1 MEMFIVIALIAIAA
15 AAVSIA
21 ANWKILVKAGEPGW
35 KCLIPVYGGYV
46 FTKVAWEGWVFWA
59 QIILGVLSYVTKA
72 IPVLSTVL
80 SLIAAVLSIFFFYN
94 LAVRFGK
101 GIGFT
106 IGLIFLCPIFLLILA
121 FGSSQYKIPENYK
134 TLGDII
140 KQYPKVEKAL
150 NWALD
155 HAMIIIIIAMAIYV
169 QIMKPTF
176 FSVPS
181 LVNIVSLT
189 AARLPMALGVAGC
202 IVLAG
207 TDLSGGRVAGMT
219 AFIAAILLQ
228 KVGANGKILADI
240 GPQPLLLVLLLVMI
254 VGALVGS
261 VNGFCMGKFKLHP
274 FIVTLATQ
282 MITYGVYLTISNSK
296 QVSSLD
302 TSYTT
307 SFVTKPLFKIGPTSV
322 MTYVLLAIILTG
334 VMWVVW
340 NKTTFGKNMFAVGS
354 NEEAARV
361 SGVNVLATIIGT
373 FMIAGALYGYTG
385 FVEAARL
392 GSSTAT
398 LGLNYE
404 SDAIA
409 AVVIGGVSFVGGTGK
424 ISGVVLGVFMMQLI
438 MSGMTFLGISGN
450 VTYIIK
456 GAVILFACILDMRKY
471 MTKK

>member
-1 MEMFIVIALIAIAA
+1 MSQKLE
-15 AAVSIA
+15 
-21 ANWKILVKAGEPGW
+21 
-35 KCLIPVYGGYV
+35 
-46 FTKVAWEGWVFWA
+46 
-59 QIILGVLSYVTKA
+59 
-72 IPVLSTVL
+72 
-80 SLIAAVLSIFFFYN
+80 
-94 LAVRFGK
+94 
-101 GIGFT
+101 
-106 IGLIFLCPIFLLILA
+106 A
-121 FGSSQYKIPENYK
+121 F
-134 TLGDII
+134 
-140 KQYPKVEKAL
+140 KAL
-150 NWALD
+150 SAKDKKNAIVNWALD
-155 HAMIIIIIAMAIYV
+155 HAMIIIIVLLAFYV
-169 QIMKPTF
+169 QFMKPAF

-181 LVNIVSLT
+181 LVNIISLT

-207 TDLSGGRVAGMT
+207 TDLSGGRIAGMT

-228 KVGANGKILADI
+228 KAGANGKILADL
-240 GPQPLLLVLLLVMI
+240 GPQPLFLVIILVMV
-254 VGALVGS
+254 VGALVGM
-261 VNGFCMGKFKLHP
+261 VNGYCMGKFKLHP

-302 TSYTT
+302 ASYTT
-307 SFVTKPLFKIGPTSV
+307 SFVTRPLFKIGPTSV
-322 MTYVLLAIILTG
+322 MTYVLLAAILTCI
-334 VMWVVW
+334 MWVVW

-361 SGVNVLATIIGT
+361 SGVNVLATIVGT

-424 ISGVVLGVFMMQLI
+424 ISGVILGVFMMQLI

-471 MTKK
+471 RTKK

>member
-1 MEMFIVIALIAIAA
+1 MSQKLE
-15 AAVSIA
+15 
-21 ANWKILVKAGEPGW
+21 
-35 KCLIPVYGGYV
+35 
-46 FTKVAWEGWVFWA
+46 
-59 QIILGVLSYVTKA
+59 
-72 IPVLSTVL
+72 
-80 SLIAAVLSIFFFYN
+80 
-94 LAVRFGK
+94 
-101 GIGFT
+101 
-106 IGLIFLCPIFLLILA
+106 A
-121 FGSSQYKIPENYK
+121 F
-134 TLGDII
+134 
-140 KQYPKVEKAL
+140 KAL
-150 NWALD
+150 SAKDKKNAIVNWALD
-155 HAMIIIIIAMAIYV
+155 HAMIIIIVLLAFYV
-169 QIMKPTF
+169 QFMKPAF

-181 LVNIVSLT
+181 LVNIISLT

-207 TDLSGGRVAGMT
+207 TDLSGGRIAGMT

-228 KVGANGKILADI
+228 KAGANGKILADL
-240 GPQPLLLVLLLVMI
+240 GPQPLFLVIILVMV
-254 VGALVGS
+254 VGALVGMI
-261 VNGFCMGKFKLHP
+261 NGYCMGKFKLHP

-302 TSYTT
+302 ASYTT
-307 SFVTKPLFKIGPTSV
+307 SFVTRPLFKIGPTSV
-322 MTYVLLAIILTG
+322 MTYVLLAIILTC

-361 SGVNVLATIIGT
+361 SGVNVLATIVGT

-424 ISGVVLGVFMMQLI
+424 ISGVILGVFMMQLI

-471 MTKK
+471 RTKK

>member
-1 MEMFIVIALIAIAA
+1 MSAKLD
-15 AAVSIA
+15 
-21 ANWKILVKAGEPGW
+21 
-35 KCLIPVYGGYV
+35 
-46 FTKVAWEGWVFWA
+46 
-59 QIILGVLSYVTKA
+59 
-72 IPVLSTVL
+72 
-80 SLIAAVLSIFFFYN
+80 
-94 LAVRFGK
+94 
-101 GIGFT
+101 
-106 IGLIFLCPIFLLILA
+106 A
-121 FGSSQYKIPENYK
+121 F
-134 TLGDII
+134 
-140 KQYPKVEKAL
+140 KAL
-150 NWALD
+150 SAKDKQRAVVNWALD

-181 LVNIVSLT
+181 LVNIISLT

-228 KVGANGKILADI
+228 KVGANGKIIEAI
-240 GPQPLLLVLLLVMI
+240 GPQPLILVIVLVMI
-254 VGALVGS
+254 VGALVGM

-302 TSYTT
+302 ASYTT
-307 SFVTKPLFKIGPTSV
+307 SFVTRPLFKIGPTSV
-322 MTYVLLAIILTG
+322 MTYVLLAFILTA

-361 SGVNVLATIIGT
+361 SGVNVLATIVGT

-424 ISGVVLGVFMMQLI
+424 ISGVILGVFMMQLI

>member
-1 MEMFIVIALIAIAA
+1 MSAKLD
-15 AAVSIA
+15 
-21 ANWKILVKAGEPGW
+21 
-35 KCLIPVYGGYV
+35 
-46 FTKVAWEGWVFWA
+46 
-59 QIILGVLSYVTKA
+59 
-72 IPVLSTVL
+72 
-80 SLIAAVLSIFFFYN
+80 
-94 LAVRFGK
+94 
-101 GIGFT
+101 
-106 IGLIFLCPIFLLILA
+106 A
-121 FGSSQYKIPENYK
+121 F
-134 TLGDII
+134 
-140 KQYPKVEKAL
+140 KAL
-150 NWALD
+150 SAKEKQHAIVNWALD
-155 HAMIIIIIAMAIYV
+155 HAMIIIIIMLAIYV
-169 QIMKPTF
+169 QIMKPAF

-181 LVNIVSLT
+181 LVNIASLT

-207 TDLSGGRVAGMT
+207 TDLSGGRIAGMT

-228 KVGANGKILADI
+228 KVGANGKILENI
-240 GPQPLLLVLLLVMI
+240 GPQPLILVLLLVMV
-254 VGALVGS
+254 VGALVG
-261 VNGFCMGKFKLHP
+261 VINGYCMGKFKLHP
-274 FIVTLATQ
+274 FIVTMATQ
-282 MITYGVYLTISNSK
+282 MITYGTYLTISNSK

-307 SFVTKPLFKIGPTSV
+307 SFVTRPLFKIGPTSV
-322 MTYVLLAIILTG
+322 MTYVLLAIILTA

-373 FMIAGALYGYTG
+373 FMIAGAMYGYTG

-404 SDAIA
+404 TDAIA

-424 ISGVVLGVFMMQLI
+424 ISGVILGVFMMQLI

-471 MTKK
+471 RTKK

>member
-1 MEMFIVIALIAIAA
+1 MSAKLD
-15 AAVSIA
+15 
-21 ANWKILVKAGEPGW
+21 
-35 KCLIPVYGGYV
+35 
-46 FTKVAWEGWVFWA
+46 
-59 QIILGVLSYVTKA
+59 
-72 IPVLSTVL
+72 
-80 SLIAAVLSIFFFYN
+80 
-94 LAVRFGK
+94 
-101 GIGFT
+101 
-106 IGLIFLCPIFLLILA
+106 A
-121 FGSSQYKIPENYK
+121 F
-134 TLGDII
+134 
-140 KQYPKVEKAL
+140 KAL
-150 NWALD
+150 SVKDKQRAIVNWALD

-181 LVNIVSLT
+181 LVNIISLT

-240 GPQPLLLVLLLVMI
+240 GPQPLVLVLLIVMI
-254 VGALVGS
+254 VGAMVGM

-302 TSYTT
+302 ASYTT

-322 MTYVLLAIILTG
+322 MTYVLLAIILTA

-361 SGVNVLATIIGT
+361 SGVNVLATIVGT

>member
-1 MEMFIVIALIAIAA
+1 MSAKLD
-15 AAVSIA
+15 
-21 ANWKILVKAGEPGW
+21 
-35 KCLIPVYGGYV
+35 
-46 FTKVAWEGWVFWA
+46 
-59 QIILGVLSYVTKA
+59 
-72 IPVLSTVL
+72 
-80 SLIAAVLSIFFFYN
+80 
-94 LAVRFGK
+94 
-101 GIGFT
+101 
-106 IGLIFLCPIFLLILA
+106 A
-121 FGSSQYKIPENYK
+121 F
-134 TLGDII
+134 
-140 KQYPKVEKAL
+140 KAL
-150 NWALD
+150 SAKDKQRAIVNWALD
-155 HAMIIIIIAMAIYV
+155 HAMIIIIVVMALYV
-169 QIMKPTF
+169 QMMKPAF

-181 LVNIVSLT
+181 LVNIISLT

-207 TDLSGGRVAGMT
+207 TDLSGGRIAGMT

-228 KVGANGKILADI
+228 KVGANGKILEGI
-240 GPQPLLLVLLLVMI
+240 GPQPLLLVLLLVMF
-254 VGALVGS
+254 VGALVGM

-274 FIVTLATQ
+274 FIVTLATP

-302 TSYTT
+302 ASYTT

-322 MTYVLLAIILTG
+322 MTYVLLAIILTA

-361 SGVNVLATIIGT
+361 SGVNVLATIVGT
-373 FMIAGALYGYTG
+373 FMIAGAMYGYTG

-424 ISGVVLGVFMMQLI
+424 ISGVILGVFMMQLI

>member
-1 MEMFIVIALIAIAA
+1 MSAKLD
-15 AAVSIA
+15 
-21 ANWKILVKAGEPGW
+21 
-35 KCLIPVYGGYV
+35 
-46 FTKVAWEGWVFWA
+46 
-59 QIILGVLSYVTKA
+59 
-72 IPVLSTVL
+72 
-80 SLIAAVLSIFFFYN
+80 
-94 LAVRFGK
+94 
-101 GIGFT
+101 
-106 IGLIFLCPIFLLILA
+106 A
-121 FGSSQYKIPENYK
+121 F
-134 TLGDII
+134 
-140 KQYPKVEKAL
+140 KAL
-150 NWALD
+150 SAKDKQRAIVNWALD

-169 QIMKPTF
+169 QIMKPAF

-181 LVNIVSLT
+181 LVNIISLT

-228 KVGANGKILADI
+228 KVGANGKILEGI
-240 GPQPLLLVLLLVMI
+240 GPQPLILVIILVMI
-254 VGALVGS
+254 VGAMVGM

-282 MITYGVYLTISNSK
+282 MITYGTYLTISNSK

-302 TSYTT
+302 ASYTT
-307 SFVTKPLFKIGPTSV
+307 SFVTRPLFKIGPTSV
-322 MTYVLLAIILTG
+322 MTYVLLAIILTC

-361 SGVNVLATIIGT
+361 SGVNVLATIVGT

-424 ISGVVLGVFMMQLI
+424 ISGVILGVFMMQLI

-471 MTKK
+471 RTKK

>member
-1 MEMFIVIALIAIAA
+1 MSQKLEAFKAMSMKDKKN
-15 AAVSIA
+15 AVV
-21 ANWKILVKAGEPGW
+21 NWV
-35 KCLIPVYGGYV
+35 
-46 FTKVAWEGWVFWA
+46 
-59 QIILGVLSYVTKA
+59 
-72 IPVLSTVL
+72 
-80 SLIAAVLSIFFFYN
+80 
-94 LAVRFGK
+94 
-101 GIGFT
+101 
-106 IGLIFLCPIFLLILA
+106 
-121 FGSSQYKIPENYK
+121 
-134 TLGDII
+134 
-140 KQYPKVEKAL
+140 
-150 NWALD
+150 LD
-155 HAMIIIIIAMAIYV
+155 HAMIIIIMLLAVYV
-169 QIMKPTF
+169 QIMKPAF

-181 LVNIVSLT
+181 LVNIISLT

-207 TDLSGGRVAGMT
+207 TDLSGGRIAGMT

-228 KVGANGKILADI
+228 KVGANGKILEAI
-240 GPQPLLLVLLLVMI
+240 GPQPLFLVIILVMI
-254 VGALVGS
+254 VGSLVGM
-261 VNGFCMGKFKLHP
+261 VNGYCMGKFKLHP

-302 TSYTT
+302 ASYTT

-322 MTYVLLAIILTG
+322 MTYVLLAAILTA

-361 SGVNVLATIIGT
+361 SGVNVLATIVGT

-409 AVVIGGVSFVGGTGK
+409 AVVIGGVSFVGGPGK
-424 ISGVVLGVFMMQLI
+424 ISGVILGVFIMQRIL
-438 MSGMTFLGISGN
+438 SGRTFLGISGN

-471 MTKK
+471 RTKK

>member
-1 MEMFIVIALIAIAA
+1 MSAKLD
-15 AAVSIA
+15 
-21 ANWKILVKAGEPGW
+21 
-35 KCLIPVYGGYV
+35 
-46 FTKVAWEGWVFWA
+46 
-59 QIILGVLSYVTKA
+59 
-72 IPVLSTVL
+72 
-80 SLIAAVLSIFFFYN
+80 
-94 LAVRFGK
+94 
-101 GIGFT
+101 
-106 IGLIFLCPIFLLILA
+106 A
-121 FGSSQYKIPENYK
+121 F
-134 TLGDII
+134 
-140 KQYPKVEKAL
+140 KAL
-150 NWALD
+150 PAKDKQRAVINWLLD
-155 HAMIIIIIAMAIYV
+155 HAMIIIILVLAVYV
-169 QIMKPTF
+169 QIQKPAF

-181 LVNIVSLT
+181 LVNILSLT

-228 KVGANGKILADI
+228 KVGANGKVLENV
-240 GPQPLLLVLLLVMI
+240 GPQPLILVLLLVMVVGSI
-254 VGALVGS
+254 VGL
-261 VNGFCMGKFKLHP
+261 VNGYCMGKFKLHP

-282 MITYGVYLTISNSK
+282 MITYGAYLTISNSK

-302 TSYTT
+302 PSYTT
-307 SFVTKPLFKIGPTSV
+307 SFVTKPLFKIGTTSV
-322 MTYVLLAIILTG
+322 MTYVLLAIILTA

-361 SGVNVLATIIGT
+361 SGVNVLATIIGV
-373 FMIAGALYGYTG
+373 FMMAGALYGYTG

-409 AVVIGGVSFVGGTGK
+409 AAVIGGVSFVGGTGK
-424 ISGVVLGVFMMQLI
+424 ISGVILGVFMMQLI

-471 MTKK
+471 RTKK

>member
-1 MEMFIVIALIAIAA
+1 MSAKLEAFKAMSAKEKQHAIA
-15 AAVSIA
+15 
-21 ANWKILVKAGEPGW
+21 NWV
-35 KCLIPVYGGYV
+35 
-46 FTKVAWEGWVFWA
+46 
-59 QIILGVLSYVTKA
+59 
-72 IPVLSTVL
+72 
-80 SLIAAVLSIFFFYN
+80 
-94 LAVRFGK
+94 
-101 GIGFT
+101 
-106 IGLIFLCPIFLLILA
+106 
-121 FGSSQYKIPENYK
+121 
-134 TLGDII
+134 
-140 KQYPKVEKAL
+140 
-150 NWALD
+150 LD
-155 HAMIIIIIAMAIYV
+155 HAMILIILLLAVYV
-169 QIMKPTF
+169 QIQKPAF

-181 LVNIVSLT
+181 LVNILSLT
-189 AARLPMALGVAGC
+189 AARLPMALGVA
-202 IVLAG
+202 
-207 TDLSGGRVAGMT
+207 

-228 KVGANGKILADI
+228 KVGANGKILETV
-240 GPQPLLLVLLLVMI
+240 GPQPLFLVLLLVMA
-254 VGALVGS
+254 VGACVGLI
-261 VNGFCMGKFKLHP
+261 NGFCMARFKLHP
-274 FIVTLATQ
+274 YIVTLAMQ
-282 MITYGVYLTISNSK
+282 MITYGVYLTVSNSK

-302 TSYTT
+302 PSYTT
-307 SFVTKPLFKIGPTSV
+307 SFVTKPLFKIGTTSV
-322 MTYVLLAIILTG
+322 MTYVLLALILTA

-361 SGVNVLATIIGT
+361 SGVNVTMTIIGV
-373 FMIAGALYGYTG
+373 FMLAGALYGYTG

-404 SDAIA
+404 ADAIA

>member
-1 MEMFIVIALIAIAA
+1 MSQKLE
-15 AAVSIA
+15 
-21 ANWKILVKAGEPGW
+21 
-35 KCLIPVYGGYV
+35 
-46 FTKVAWEGWVFWA
+46 
-59 QIILGVLSYVTKA
+59 
-72 IPVLSTVL
+72 
-80 SLIAAVLSIFFFYN
+80 
-94 LAVRFGK
+94 
-101 GIGFT
+101 
-106 IGLIFLCPIFLLILA
+106 A
-121 FGSSQYKIPENYK
+121 F
-134 TLGDII
+134 
-140 KQYPKVEKAL
+140 KAL
-150 NWALD
+150 SAKDKKNAVVNWMLD
-155 HAMIIIIIAMAIYV
+155 HAMIIIIVLLAFYV
-169 QIMKPTF
+169 QLMKPAF

-207 TDLSGGRVAGMT
+207 TDLSGGRIAGMT
-219 AFIAAILLQ
+219 AYIAAILLQ
-228 KVGANGKILADI
+228 KVGANGKILENV
-240 GPQPLLLVLLLVMI
+240 GPQPLILVIVLVMI
-254 VGALVGS
+254 VGALVGML
-261 VNGFCMGKFKLHP
+261 NGYCMGKFKLHP

-282 MITYGVYLTISNSK
+282 MMTYGAYLTISNSK

-302 TSYTT
+302 ASYTT
-307 SFVTKPLFKIGPTSV
+307 SFVTRPLFKIGPTSV
-322 MTYVLLAIILTG
+322 MTYVLLAAILTAI
-334 VMWVVW
+334 MWVVW

-361 SGVNVLATIIGT
+361 SGVNVLATIVGT

-424 ISGVVLGVFMMQLI
+424 ISGVILGVFMMQLI

-471 MTKK
+471 RTKK

>member
-1 MEMFIVIALIAIAA
+1 MSQKLE
-15 AAVSIA
+15 
-21 ANWKILVKAGEPGW
+21 
-35 KCLIPVYGGYV
+35 
-46 FTKVAWEGWVFWA
+46 
-59 QIILGVLSYVTKA
+59 
-72 IPVLSTVL
+72 
-80 SLIAAVLSIFFFYN
+80 
-94 LAVRFGK
+94 
-101 GIGFT
+101 
-106 IGLIFLCPIFLLILA
+106 A
-121 FGSSQYKIPENYK
+121 F
-134 TLGDII
+134 
-140 KQYPKVEKAL
+140 KAL
-150 NWALD
+150 SAKDKKNAVVNWALD
-155 HAMIIIIIAMAIYV
+155 HAMIIIIVIMALYV
-169 QIMKPTF
+169 QLMKPAF

-181 LVNIVSLT
+181 LVNIISLT

-207 TDLSGGRVAGMT
+207 TDLSGGRIAGMT

-228 KVGANGKILADI
+228 KVGANGKILEAI
-240 GPQPLLLVLLLVMI
+240 GPQPLFLVIILVMI
-254 VGALVGS
+254 VGSLVGM
-261 VNGFCMGKFKLHP
+261 VNGYCMGKFKLHP

-282 MITYGVYLTISNSK
+282 MMTYGVYLTISNSK

-302 TSYTT
+302 ASYTT
-307 SFVTKPLFKIGPTSV
+307 SFVTRPLFKIGPTSV
-322 MTYVLLAIILTG
+322 MTYVLLAAILTA

-361 SGVNVLATIIGT
+361 SGVNVLATIVGT

-424 ISGVVLGVFMMQLI
+424 ISGVILGVFMMQLI

-471 MTKK
+471 RTKK

>member
-1 MEMFIVIALIAIAA
+1 MSAKLDAFKAMSTKEKQH
-15 AAVSIA
+15 AVV
-21 ANWKILVKAGEPGW
+21 NWL
-35 KCLIPVYGGYV
+35 
-46 FTKVAWEGWVFWA
+46 
-59 QIILGVLSYVTKA
+59 
-72 IPVLSTVL
+72 
-80 SLIAAVLSIFFFYN
+80 
-94 LAVRFGK
+94 
-101 GIGFT
+101 
-106 IGLIFLCPIFLLILA
+106 
-121 FGSSQYKIPENYK
+121 
-134 TLGDII
+134 
-140 KQYPKVEKAL
+140 
-150 NWALD
+150 LD
-155 HAMIIIIIAMAIYV
+155 HAMIIIILLLAVYV
-169 QIMKPTF
+169 QVQKPAF

-181 LVNIVSLT
+181 LVNILSLT

-219 AFIAAILLQ
+219 AFIAAIFLQ
-228 KVGANGKILADI
+228 KVGANGKVLENI
-240 GPQPLLLVLLLVMI
+240 GPQPLVLILLLVMA
-254 VGALVGS
+254 VGACVGLI
-261 VNGFCMGKFKLHP
+261 NGYCMGKFKLHP

-282 MITYGVYLTISNSK
+282 MITYGTYLTISNSK

-302 TSYTT
+302 PSYTT
-307 SFVTKPLFKIGPTSV
+307 SFVTRPLFKIGTTSV
-322 MTYVLLAIILTG
+322 MTYVLLAVILTI
-334 VMWVVW
+334 VMWVIW

-361 SGVNVLATIIGT
+361 SGVNVLATIIGV
-373 FMIAGALYGYTG
+373 FMLAGALYGYTG

-409 AVVIGGVSFVGGTGK
+409 AAVIGGVSFVGGTGK
-424 ISGVVLGVFMMQLI
+424 ISGVILGVFMMQLI

-471 MTKK
+471 RTKK

>member
-1 MEMFIVIALIAIAA
+1 MSA
-15 AAVSIA
+15 
-21 ANWKILVKAGEPGW
+21 KID
-35 KCLIPVYGGYV
+35 
-46 FTKVAWEGWVFWA
+46 
-59 QIILGVLSYVTKA
+59 
-72 IPVLSTVL
+72 
-80 SLIAAVLSIFFFYN
+80 
-94 LAVRFGK
+94 
-101 GIGFT
+101 
-106 IGLIFLCPIFLLILA
+106 A
-121 FGSSQYKIPENYK
+121 F
-134 TLGDII
+134 
-140 KQYPKVEKAL
+140 KAL
-150 NWALD
+150 SAKEKQHAVVNWLLD
-155 HAMIIIIIAMAIYV
+155 HAMIIIILLLAVYV
-169 QIMKPTF
+169 QIQKPAF

-181 LVNIVSLT
+181 LVNILSLT

-228 KVGANGKILADI
+228 KVGANGKVLENI
-240 GPQPLLLVLLLVMI
+240 GPQPLILVLLLVMV
-254 VGALVGS
+254 VGACVGLI
-261 VNGFCMGKFKLHP
+261 NGYCMGKFKLHP

-282 MITYGVYLTISNSK
+282 MVTYGAYLTISNSK

-302 TSYTT
+302 PSYTT
-307 SFVTKPLFKIGPTSV
+307 SFVTKPLFKIGTTSV
-322 MTYVLLAIILTG
+322 MTYVLLAIILTAI
-334 VMWVVW
+334 MWVIW

-361 SGVNVLATIIGT
+361 SGVNVLATIIGV
-373 FMIAGALYGYTG
+373 FMMAGALYGYTG

-409 AVVIGGVSFVGGTGK
+409 AAVIGGVSFVGGTGK
-424 ISGVVLGVFMMQLI
+424 ISGVILGVFMMQLI

-456 GAVILFACILDMRKY
+456 GAVLLFACILDMRKY
-471 MTKK
+471 RTKK

>member
-1 MEMFIVIALIAIAA
+1 MSAKLDAF
-15 AAVSIA
+15 
-21 ANWKILVKAGEPGW
+21 KA
-35 KCLIPVYGGYV
+35 
-46 FTKVAWEGWVFWA
+46 
-59 QIILGVLSYVTKA
+59 
-72 IPVLSTVL
+72 LSTKDKQR
-80 SLIAAVLSIFFFYN
+80 AV
-94 LAVRFGK
+94 V
-101 GIGFT
+101 
-106 IGLIFLCPIFLLILA
+106 
-121 FGSSQYKIPENYK
+121 
-134 TLGDII
+134 
-140 KQYPKVEKAL
+140 

-155 HAMIIIIIAMAIYV
+155 HAMIIIIVVMALYV
-169 QIMKPTF
+169 QMMKPAF

-181 LVNIVSLT
+181 LVNIISLT

-207 TDLSGGRVAGMT
+207 TDLSGGRIAGMT

-228 KVGANGKILADI
+228 KVGANGKILEGI
-240 GPQPLLLVLLLVMI
+240 GPQPLLLVLLLVMF
-254 VGALVGS
+254 VGALVGM

-302 TSYTT
+302 VSYTT

-322 MTYVLLAIILTG
+322 MTYVLLAIILTA

-373 FMIAGALYGYTG
+373 FMIAGAMYGYTG

-424 ISGVVLGVFMMQLI
+424 ISGVILGVFMMQLI

-456 GAVILFACILDMRKY
+456 GAVIL
-471 MTKK
+471 

>member
-1 MEMFIVIALIAIAA
+1 MSQKLDAFKAMSAKDKKN
-15 AAVSIA
+15 AV
-21 ANWKILVKAGEPGW
+21 V
-35 KCLIPVYGGYV
+35 
-46 FTKVAWEGWVFWA
+46 
-59 QIILGVLSYVTKA
+59 
-72 IPVLSTVL
+72 
-80 SLIAAVLSIFFFYN
+80 
-94 LAVRFGK
+94 
-101 GIGFT
+101 
-106 IGLIFLCPIFLLILA
+106 
-121 FGSSQYKIPENYK
+121 
-134 TLGDII
+134 
-140 KQYPKVEKAL
+140 

-155 HAMIIIIIAMAIYV
+155 HAMIIIIVLLAIYV
-169 QIMKPTF
+169 QIMKPAF

-207 TDLSGGRVAGMT
+207 TDLSGGRIAGMT

-228 KVGANGKILADI
+228 KVGANGKILESV
-240 GPQPLLLVLLLVMI
+240 GPQPLILVLLLVMF
-254 VGALVGS
+254 VGALVGM
-261 VNGFCMGKFKLHP
+261 VNGYCMGKFKLHP

-282 MITYGVYLTISNSK
+282 MMTYGVYLTISNSK

-302 TSYTT
+302 SSYTT
-307 SFVTKPLFKIGPTSV
+307 SFVTRPLFKIGPTSV
-322 MTYVLLAIILTG
+322 MTYVLLAIILTA
-334 VMWVVW
+334 VMWVIW

-361 SGVNVLATIIGT
+361 SGVNVLATIVGT
-373 FMIAGALYGYTG
+373 FMIAGAMYGYTG

-424 ISGVVLGVFMMQLI
+424 ISGVILGVFMMQLI

-471 MTKK
+471 RTKK